1 MNLKKIAIFVEGQT
15 EQIFVVKLLKE
26 IARQK
31 DISIKI
37 YKFQGTKSRRT
48 PHLLE
53 DMNIENSRF
62 FALLYD
68 CTCES
73 QVLSDIKSQHQ
84 SLTQNNY
91 TKIIGVRDLYPKSLD
106 DKQKIENGMKG
117 FIKPL
122 NKTGIPIYMILAIM
136 EIEAWFLAEWQ
147 CFSKIDKLLTYEFI
161 LQSCGLDL
169 INIDVETIPH
179 PSDDIDKIYQL
190 IGRNYT
196 KTKEQVTEIVESID
210 YQLVLSDV
218 VKKAK
223 QLKKLIEEIDEFLS
237 QSIP

>member
-15 EQIFVVKLLKE
+15 EQIFVAKLLKE
-26 IARQK
+26 IAGRK
-31 DISIKI
+31 NISIKI
-37 YKFQGTKSRRT
+37 YKFQGTKSRRK

-53 DMNIENSRF
+53 DINIKNPRF

-68 CTCES
+68 CNCES
-73 QVLSDIKSQHQ
+73 HVLSDIKNQHQ
-84 SLTQNNY
+84 NLTQNNY

-122 NKTGIPIYMILAIM
+122 NKTGIPIDMILAIM
-136 EIEAWFLAEWQ
+136 EVEAWFLSAWQ
-147 CFSKIDKLLTYEFI
+147 FLNKIDGRLTSEFI
-161 LQSCGLDL
+161 LENCGLDL

-190 IGRNYT
+190 IGRNYA

-218 VKKAK
+218 VNKVK
-223 QLKKLIEEIDEFLS
+223 QLKKLIKEIDDFL
-237 QSIP
+237 I